1 MCLQCRALRSACLTI
16 RASSKATGAGALACL
31 FDLFRRE
38 QENVETRNR
47 RRPDRQARALAAHVV
62 EEALASGLTWD
73 QAITAF
79 GIASKAIAAQAA
91 SQGNGTL
98 EQCTLHAQER
108 LRFGMEQSSDV
119 LKAWLS

>member
-1 MCLQCRALRSACLTI
+1 MLRLGTDAALIDKL
-16 RASSKATGAGALACL
+16 G
-31 FDLFRRE
+31 
-38 QENVETRNR
+38 
-47 RRPDRQARALAAHVV
+47 ALAAHAV
-62 EEALASGLTWD
+62 EEALASGLSWD

-108 LRFGMEQSSDV
+108 LKFGMEQSADV